1 MGGDRFIQSLARGVA
16 VIRAFRPGHEKLT
29 MAQVASAAGLP
40 RAGARRV
47 LLTLKELGYVEVE
60 GRNFFLTSRVLDLS
74 QGYVRQTIWDRVRPV
89 LQTVTDTLNE
99 TASACVLEG
108 FDVVYTLRIR
118 PERPLHWALDVG
130 AHLPAHASSMGR
142 VLLSALLPEDL
153 ERYLHQVRFQAFT
166 PATCTD
172 LDDLRTRLKDA
183 RQQSW
188 CLARDEIAEGLACV
202 SVPLRDRKGRTIA
215 ALGISMSSSHLSD
228 QVLKTQIVPLLQRS
242 SLAITKSM

>member
-29 MAQVASAAGLP
+29 MAEVASATGLP

-47 LLTLKELGYVEVE
+47 LLTLKELGYVEVD

-74 QGYVRQTIWDRVRPV
+74 QGYVRQTIWDKVRPV
-89 LQTVTDTLNE
+89 LQTVSDTLNE
-99 TASACVLEG
+99 TASASVLEG

-142 VLLSALLPEDL
+142 VLLAALPPEDL
-153 ERYLHQVRFQAFT
+153 SRYLQQVRFEAYT
-166 PATCTD
+166 AATVTD
-172 LDDLRTRLKDA
+172 LEVLRTRLKEA
-183 RQQSW
+183 RQQGW
-188 CLARDEIAEGLACV
+188 CCASGEIAEGLSCV
-202 SVPLRDRKGRTIA
+202 SVPLRDRKGRTLA
-215 ALGISMSSSHLSD
+215 ALGVSMSSSHFTD
-228 QVLKTQIVPLLQRS
+228 QVLQTQILPLLQRS
-242 SLAITKSM
+242 STAITKSL

>member
-29 MAQVASAAGLP
+29 MAEVASAAGLP

-74 QGYVRQTIWDRVRPV
+74 QGYVRQTLWDRVRPV
-89 LQTVTDTLNE
+89 LQTITDTINE
-99 TASACVLEG
+99 TASASVLEG

-142 VLLSALLPEDL
+142 VLLAALPPEDL
-153 ERYLHQVRFQAFT
+153 ARYLQQVRFEAFT
-166 PATCTD
+166 PATVVD
-172 LDDLRTRLKDA
+172 LDSLRTRLKEV
-183 RQQSW
+183 QQRGW
-188 CLARDEIAEGLACV
+188 CCARDEIAEGLTCV

-215 ALGISMSSSHLSD
+215 AMGVSMSSSHLTE
-228 QVLKTQIVPLLQRS
+228 QALKTQIVPLLQRS
-242 SLAITKSM
+242 SSAITKSM